1 MLPEN
6 IQRPRPDAP
15 HQEPAFVDAF
25 EEWNVATEGSTE
37 GLLNLA
43 LGLRPLLSEQTS
55 EENIEWDLLTNGI
68 EALTFR
74 LRQFEALLWWAK
86 ATWKYDPA
94 IRAAVDQQ
102 PDPNSEE
109 SATSSEVPALQ

>member
-1 MLPEN
+1 MSSINPFPLPAEVLESVAQEALRLMLPVN

-15 HQEPAFVDAF
+15 RQEPAFVDAF
-25 EEWNVATEGSTE
+25 EEWNVAMEGSTE

-55 EENIEWDLLTNGI
+55 EQNIEWDLLTNGI

-74 LRQFEALLWWAK
+74 LRQF
-86 ATWKYDPA
+86 
-94 IRAAVDQQ
+94 
-102 PDPNSEE
+102 
-109 SATSSEVPALQ
+109 